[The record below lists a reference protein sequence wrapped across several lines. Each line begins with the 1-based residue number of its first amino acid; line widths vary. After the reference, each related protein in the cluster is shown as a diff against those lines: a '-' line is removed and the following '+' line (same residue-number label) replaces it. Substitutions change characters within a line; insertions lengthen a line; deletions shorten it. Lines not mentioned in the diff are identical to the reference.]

1 MALIKCKECNKEI
14 SDKAKKCPHCGFE
27 NNIIT
32 CPECKKEIE
41 NNVNTC
47 PNCGFEI
54 QHNIN
59 RIEKKHY
66 IVTINRRKLNE
77 QNFKSR

>member
-1 MALIKCKECNKEI
+1 MALIKCSECGKEI
-14 SDKAKKCPHCGFE
+14 SDKAKQCPHCGFE

-41 NNVNTC
+41 NNINTC

-54 QHNIN
+54 QKENKTKN
-59 RIEKKHY
+59 KVKK
-66 IVTINRRKLNE
+66 
-77 QNFKSR
+77 